1 MCGESGREIMHIP
14 DGLISP
20 QTYLPAIA
28 IAAPLWAIG
37 ARRLN
42 RHMGDAT
49 LPRLAVFTALAF
61 VMSTLMLPLPG
72 GTSGHAIGVALL
84 ALTFGPWTAF
94 MAYSLVL
101 VLQTLVMGAGGI
113 TALAVNALAMGFIGA
128 WTAVLVARVVETA
141 VAPLAGAP
149 GRDIAIIVAVWV
161 SVMLSALVVAL
172 VLGSQPH
179 VAQTPDGS
187 PLFFPFGPAVTVP
200 AILIPHAFIA
210 SGEAVLT
217 MLVLRHAHKRR
228 WVGGAP

>member
-1 MCGESGREIMHIP
+1 MCVANGVERVHIP

-94 MAYSLVL
+94 MSYSLVL
-101 VLQTLVMGAGGI
+101 VLQALVMGAGGI
-113 TALAVNALAMGFIGA
+113 TALAVNALAMGFVAA
-128 WTAVLVARVVETA
+128 WTAVLMAR
-141 VAPLAGAP
+141 LLGGA
-149 GRDIAIIVAVWV
+149 GRDLAVIIAVWI
-161 SVMLSALVVAL
+161 SVMLSALLVAL
-172 VLGSQPH
+172 VLGLQPTI
-179 VAQTPDGS
+179 AQTPDGS
-187 PLFFPFGPAVTVP
+187 PLFFPFGPAVTLP
-200 AILIPHAFIA
+200 AILIPHMFIA

-217 MLVLRHAHKRR
+217 MLVLRHARKRS